1 VPSGMSY
8 SKADVQG
15 CTQHGKPKSHLSI
28 PLPKKI
34 PRNFAATQ
42 VAGVSL
48 SLYNKYASR
57 DEPVAAFRESQAAG
71 HVQCLE

>member
-1 VPSGMSY
+1 MPSGTSY

-42 VAGVSL
+42 VAGVCL
-48 SLYNKYASR
+48 SGAHSVKYM
-57 DEPVAAFRESQAAG
+57 DLVHENEVDNPPK
-71 HVQCLE
+71 